1 MKNNS
6 FKLSIFLLASFFP
19 HFFYSRFFPDILLIL
34 LHPFFHYIC
43 IHIYMYIYIICIITP
58 IQTAIILKLIKYINV
73 APNKEQWASW
83 SKFTS
88 NYIFEHVFFI
98 FFWRNGIAKVK
109 LLRYTGTFVLFIQL
123 YTQIYWFQKRLLSGK
138 CFVVCY
144 SQVAS

>member
-1 MKNNS
+1 MQA
-6 FKLSIFLLASFFP
+6 FQCVRHFL
-19 HFFYSRFFPDILLIL
+19 YNILLYWR
-34 LHPFFHYIC
+34 HYIY
-43 IHIYMYIYIICIITP
+43 IIYIYIHIYIYTHIYMYIYIICIITP

-73 APNKEQWASW
+73 APNKKQWASW